1 MLRRPT
7 LRTMLLLAAAMA
19 GAKVW
24 ASDRFHRA
32 VYSEA
37 IIAAY
42 GEKARAT
49 CQREVVRQAP
59 AAYAS
64 LKLTPSGVVIGSPH
78 VRVAFWDVDNPL
90 WDVRY
95 RHPHVMLTAEPL
107 TDLSCAFDVTV
118 GLASVDGKDVR
129 AR

>member
-7 LRTMLLLAAAMA
+7 LRSMLMLAAVMA

-32 VYSEA
+32 IYSDA

-42 GEKARAT
+42 GEKARVT

-64 LKLTPSGVVIGSPH
+64 LKLTPSGVVIGSPN
-78 VRVAFWDVDNPL
+78 VRVAFWDIDNPL
-90 WDVRY
+90 WEVRY
-95 RHPHVMLTAEPL
+95 RNPHVMLTAEPL
-107 TDLSCAFDVTV
+107 TDLNCAFDVTV

-129 AR
+129 SR

>member
-7 LRTMLLLAAAMA
+7 LRFMLLLAAALA
-19 GAKVW
+19 GLKIW

-32 VYSEA
+32 VFSDA

-49 CQREVVRQAP
+49 CQREVIRQAP

-64 LKLTPSGVVIGSPH
+64 LKLTPSSVVIGSPN
-78 VRVAFWDVDNPL
+78 VDVALWDLDNPL
-90 WDVRY
+90 WEVRY
-95 RHPHVMLTAEPL
+95 RHPHVMLTADPI
-107 TDLSCAFDVTV
+107 TDLRCAFDVTA
-118 GLASVDGKDVR
+118 GLASIDGKDTR

>member
-1 MLRRPT
+1 M
-7 LRTMLLLAAAMA
+7 LAASMA
-19 GAKVW
+19 VAKVW

-42 GEKARAT
+42 GEKARTT
-49 CQREVVRQAP
+49 CQREAARQAP

-64 LKLTPSGVVIGSPH
+64 LKLTPSGVVIGSPN

-90 WDVRY
+90 WEVRY

-107 TDLSCAFDVTV
+107 TDLSCAFDVTA
-118 GLASVDGKDVR
+118 GLASLDGKDVH
-129 AR
+129 AH

>member
-1 MLRRPT
+1 MIAAV
-7 LRTMLLLAAAMA
+7 LA
-19 GAKVW
+19 GLKIW

-42 GEKARAT
+42 GEKARVS
-49 CQREVVRQAP
+49 CQREAARQAP
-59 AAYAS
+59 TAYGG
-64 LKLTPSGVVIGSPH
+64 LKLTPSGVVIGSPN

-90 WDVRY
+90 WQVRY
-95 RHPHVMLTAEPL
+95 RNPHVLLTAEPL

-118 GLASVDGKDVR
+118 GLASLEGKDVR

>member
-1 MLRRPT
+1 MLPRPT
-7 LRTMLLLAAAMA
+7 LRTMLMLAAVMA

-32 VYSEA
+32 IYSDA
-37 IIAAY
+37 ILAAY

-64 LKLTPSGVVIGSPH
+64 LKLKPSGVVIGSPN
-78 VRVAFWDVDNPL
+78 VRVAFWDIDNPL
-90 WDVRY
+90 WEVRY
-95 RHPHVMLTAEPL
+95 RNPHVMLTAEPI
-107 TDLSCAFDVTV
+107 TDLRCAFDVTA
-118 GLASVDGKDVR
+118 GLASIDGIDVR

>member
-7 LRTMLLLAAAMA
+7 LRTMLILAAAMA

-24 ASDRFHRA
+24 ASDRFHRTI
-32 VYSEA
+32 YSDA

-59 AAYAS
+59 AAFAS
-64 LKLTPSGVVIGSPH
+64 LKLTPSSVVIGSPN
-78 VRVAFWDVDNPL
+78 VRVAFWDIDNPL
-90 WDVRY
+90 WEVRY
-95 RHPHVMLTAEPL
+95 RHPHVLLTAEPL
-107 TDLSCAFDVTV
+107 TDLSCAFDVKV
-118 GLASVDGKDVR
+118 GLASLDGKDVH
-129 AR
+129 AP